1 MDNINNF
8 EKTVCN
14 QQEIDWQNLPIDT
27 KVLVRDEDTEEWILR
42 YYAGYSNGLYCAYPD
57 GCTSSN
63 TTKGNL
69 TVRRWSQCRLAEK

>member
-8 EKTVCN
+8 EKTTCN
-14 QQEIDWQNLPIDT
+14 QQKIDWYNLPIDT
-27 KVLVRDEDTEEWILR
+27 EIWVRDESTEEWILR
-42 YYAGYSNGLYCAYPD
+42 HYAGYSNGLYCAYPN
-57 GCTSSN
+57 GYTSSN